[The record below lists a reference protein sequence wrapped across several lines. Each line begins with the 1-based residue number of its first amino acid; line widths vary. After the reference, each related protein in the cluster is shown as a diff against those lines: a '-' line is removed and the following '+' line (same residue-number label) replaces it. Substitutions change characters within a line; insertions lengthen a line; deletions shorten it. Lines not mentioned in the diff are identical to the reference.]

1 MAGGIIFRFFKAEV
15 QISAK
20 RFFPFVGMC
29 GILKNTREIWE
40 EVRAI
45 PQLIFI
51 LVSFF
56 ASVIGSICG
65 IGGGVIIKPVLDAFG
80 LYSVSTI
87 SFMSG
92 CIVLSMT
99 TYNVLKAKMANESVI
114 EKGVSTWLGIGAAVG
129 GLLGKQLFDVVKAL
143 FENADTVGA
152 VQAVALFLVTL
163 GTAIYTVNKSRIRTI
178 RLEYPPAC
186 LLIGLALGV
195 MSSFLGIGG
204 GPINLVVLYYFF
216 SMETKVAAQNSLY
229 IILFSQLASLIFTVV
244 SGKVPQFPVVLF
256 ALMVCCGILGGAAG
270 RKINKKI
277 DSETVSK
284 LFLGLMVV
292 IMGICCYNFFR
303 YC

>member
-1 MAGGIIFRFFKAEV
+1 M
-15 QISAK
+15 
-20 RFFPFVGMC
+20 
-29 GILKNTREIWE
+29 
-40 EVRAI
+40 
-45 PQLIFI
+45 IFI

-256 ALMVCCGILGGAAG
+256 ALMVCCGILGGAVG

>member
-1 MAGGIIFRFFKAEV
+1 MTSV
-15 QISAK
+15 
-20 RFFPFVGMC
+20 
-29 GILKNTREIWE
+29 
-40 EVRAI
+40 
-45 PQLIFI
+45 IFI
-51 LVSFF
+51 LISFL

-65 IGGGVIIKPVLDAFG
+65 IGGGVIIKPVLDAVG

-92 CIVLSMT
+92 CIVLAMT
-99 TYNVLKAKMANESVI
+99 TYSVAKAKLAHESVI

-129 GLLGKQLFDVVKAL
+129 GLVGKQLFDIVKAL

-152 VQAVALFLVTL
+152 VQAVTLLLITL
-163 GTAIYTVNKSRIRTI
+163 GTAIYTAKKNKIRTI
-178 RLEYPPAC
+178 RVEQPFVC
-186 LLIGLALGV
+186 LAIGLLLGL
-195 MSSFLGIGG
+195 MSAFLGIGG

-229 IILFSQLASLIFTVV
+229 IIFFSQLASLLFTLIT
-244 SGKVPQFPVVLF
+244 GKVPEFPLVLF
-256 ALMVCCGILGGAAG
+256 VCMVCCGILGGAVG

-284 LFLGLMVV
+284 LFMGLMVV

-303 YC
+303 FI

>member
-1 MAGGIIFRFFKAEV
+1 M
-15 QISAK
+15 
-20 RFFPFVGMC
+20 
-29 GILKNTREIWE
+29 
-40 EVRAI
+40 
-45 PQLIFI
+45 IFI

-229 IILFSQLASLIFTVV
+229 IILFSQLASLVFTVV

>member
-1 MAGGIIFRFFKAEV
+1 
-15 QISAK
+15 
-20 RFFPFVGMC
+20 
-29 GILKNTREIWE
+29 
-40 EVRAI
+40 
-45 PQLIFI
+45 LIFI

-204 GPINLVVLYYFF
+204 GPINLVVLGYFF
-216 SMETKVAAQNSLY
+216 SMDTKTAAANSLY
-229 IILFSQLASLIFTVV
+229 IILFSQAASLLATLLTA
-244 SGKVPQFPVVLF
+244 SVPEFRIPALI
-256 ALMVCCGILGGAAG
+256 LMVAGGIGGGIVG
-270 RKINKKI
+270 RKLNKKM
-277 DSETVSK
+277 DNKAVDK
-284 LFLGLMVV
+284 LFIGLMVLIV
-292 IMGICCYNFFR
+292 GICVYNAVRAFI
-303 YC
+303 